1 MIVFIWCL
9 NLGISIWNAYATGKV
24 WVEAKHAGGKA
35 RFMAWMGYLMASVGF
50 SWNILVLVAALL
62 RAFGQI
68 SSDQANLLLQIGYV
82 LLVPG
87 FLFSGY
93 AIMFQSWANAYRNHS
108 VTNMGIAAYNTYA
121 NIHNTFNAI
130 DNLPKAFGS
139 VSRAFTGGSGKSKA
153 NGLILF
159 VAVLCVLS
167 GFIIAALIVHRVA
180 ASETHVPALA
190 GAVEK
195 TDSSQA
201 SLRRTAG

>member
-1 MIVFIWCL
+1 MILFIWCL
-9 NLGISIWNAYATGKV
+9 NLGISIWNAYVTGKV
-24 WVEAKHAGGKA
+24 WVEAKHARGLH
-35 RFMAWMGYLMASVGF
+35 RFMAWMGYLMASMGF
-50 SWNILVLVAALL
+50 SWEILVLVGILL
-62 RAFGQI
+62 HSFGKI
-68 SSDQANLLLQIGYV
+68 TPDQATLLFQVGYV

-108 VTNMGIAAYNTYA
+108 VVNMGVAAYNTYA

-130 DNLPKAFGS
+130 DNFPKAFGS
-139 VSRAFTGGSGKSKA
+139 VLKSFTGGSGKSKA

-180 ASETHVPALA
+180 ASDTQVPAHA
-190 GAVEK
+190 R
-195 TDSSQA
+195 A
-201 SLRRTAG
+201 SAQS

>member
-1 MIVFIWCL
+1 MDGL
-9 NLGISIWNAYATGKV
+9 LHGID
-24 WVEAKHAGGKA
+24 
-35 RFMAWMGYLMASVGF
+35 GF
-50 SWNILVLVAALL
+50 SWDILVLVVILL
-62 RAFGQI
+62 HSLGKI
-68 SSDQANLLLQIGYV
+68 TPDQATLLFQAGYV

-108 VTNMGIAAYNTYA
+108 VVNMGVAAYNTYA

-130 DNLPKAFGS
+130 DNFPKAFGS
-139 VSRAFTGGSGKSKA
+139 VFEPFTRGSGKSKA

-180 ASETHVPALA
+180 ASDTQVPARVRA
-190 GAVEK
+190 AA
-195 TDSSQA
+195 QN
-201 SLRRTAG
+201 

>member
-1 MIVFIWCL
+1 MKCISWRLIVGIVIVFIWCL

-24 WVEAKHAGGKA
+24 WVEAKHAGGVA

-50 SWNILVLVAALL
+50 SWNILVLIGTMLKAL
-62 RAFGQI
+62 GTVTPE
-68 SSDQANLLLQIGYV
+68 QANLLFQIGYV
-82 LLVPG
+82 VLIPG

-108 VTNMGIAAYNTYA
+108 VANMGVAAYNTFA

-130 DNLPKAFGS
+130 DNFPKAFGS
-139 VSRAFTGGSGKSKA
+139 IFSAFKGGSGKSKA

-180 ASETHVPALA
+180 ASDTQVPPRV
-190 GAVEK
+190 GAAENP
-195 TDSSQA
+195 
-201 SLRRTAG
+201 